1 MNPKNPLLRWLT
13 PTDMTRVGALQLLAR
28 QVVEGVRGGIH
39 RSRHTGASVDFKEHR
54 PYVTGDEIRTIDWK
68 LFGKTDRLY
77 IRQYEDETNL
87 RCTLLLDQS
96 GSMKYAGRRANGLS
110 KHEYS
115 VRLAACMAYLLVA
128 QQDAVGVATFDST
141 IRLFLPPKNQPGH
154 LHYVME
160 LLAQSAPGGEADWG
174 QTTDAFLH
182 RSKRRGL
189 VVVISDTFSDAESVV
204 KSLALLRSNQQE
216 VVLFQVVDEDEL
228 DFPFQQRTMFRSLE
242 LATDE
247 QLVEPATIRARYL
260 ENLNLHQQ
268 TIQTGCERNGI
279 DLISLTTAQSYSEA
293 IQRYLARR
301 RGNS

>member
-1 MNPKNPLLRWLT
+1 MNSKNPLLRWLT
-13 PTDMTRVGALQLLAR
+13 PTDMTRVGSLQLLAR

-77 IRQYEDETNL
+77 IRQYEAETNL
-87 RCTLLLDQS
+87 RCTLLIDQS

-115 VRLAACMAYLLVA
+115 VRLAACLAYLLVA
-128 QQDAVGVATFDST
+128 QQDAVGVATFDSS
-141 IRLFLPPKNQPGH
+141 IKLFLPPKNQAGH
-154 LHYVME
+154 LHYIME
-160 LLAQSAPGGEADWG
+160 LLSKSAPGGEADWG
-174 QTTDAFLH
+174 QTAEAFLH

-189 VVVISDTFSDAESVV
+189 VVVISDTFSDTDSVV
-204 KSLALLRSNQQE
+204 NSLALLRSNQQE
-216 VVLFQVVDEDEL
+216 VVLFQVVDEDEI

-242 LATDE
+242 IVNEE

-260 ENLNLHQQ
+260 ESLALHQQ
-268 TIQTGCERNGI
+268 AIQTGCERNGV
-279 DLISLTTAQSYSEA
+279 DLISLTTTQSYSEA

>member
-1 MNPKNPLLRWLT
+1 MNSKNPLLRWLT
-13 PTDMTRVGALQLLAR
+13 PTDMTRVGSLQLLAR

-96 GSMKYAGRRANGLS
+96 GSMKYAGRRANGLT

-160 LLAQSAPGGEADWG
+160 LLAQSAPGGEADWR

-204 KSLALLRSNQQE
+204 KALALLRSNQQE

-242 LATDE
+242 FASDE

-268 TIQTGCERNGI
+268 TIQTGCERNGV
-279 DLISLTTAQSYSEA
+279 DLISLTTSQSYSEA

>member
-13 PTDMTRVGALQLLAR
+13 PSDMTRVGSLQLLAR

-96 GSMKYAGRRANGLS
+96 GSMKYSGRRANGLT

-160 LLAQSAPGGEADWG
+160 LLAQSAPSGEADWG

-204 KSLALLRSNQQE
+204 KALALLRSNQQE
-216 VVLFQVVDEDEL
+216 VVLFQVLDEDEL

-242 LATDE
+242 LASDE

-260 ENLNLHQQ
+260 ENLTLHQQ
-268 TIQTGCERNGI
+268 TIQTGCERNGV
-279 DLISLTTAQSYSEA
+279 DLISLTTEQSYSEA

>member
-1 MNPKNPLLRWLT
+1 MNSKNPLLRWLT
-13 PTDMTRVGALQLLAR
+13 PTDMTRVGSLQLLAR

-96 GSMKYAGRRANGLS
+96 GSMKYAGRRANGLT

-160 LLAQSAPGGEADWG
+160 LLAQSAPSGEADWR

-242 LATDE
+242 LASDE

-260 ENLNLHQQ
+260 ENLALHQQ
-268 TIQTGCERNGI
+268 TIQTGCERNGV
-279 DLISLTTAQSYSEA
+279 DLISLTTSQSYSEA

-301 RGNS
+301 RGNT

>member
-1 MNPKNPLLRWLT
+1 MTVKNPLLRWLT
-13 PTDMTRVGALQLLAR
+13 PTDMTRVGSLQLLAR

-54 PYVTGDEIRTIDWK
+54 PYVTGDEIRSIDWK

-87 RCTLLLDQS
+87 RCTIWIDQS
-96 GSMKYAGRRANGLS
+96 GSMNYAGRRAAGLT
-110 KHEYS
+110 KHEYA
-115 VRLAACMAYLLVA
+115 VRLAACMAYLLVS
-128 QQDAVGVATFDST
+128 QQDAVGVATFEAK

-154 LHYVME
+154 LHQIME
-160 LLAQSAPGGEADWG
+160 LLTQSTPGGEADWG
-174 QTTDAFLH
+174 RATEEFLR

-189 VVVISDTFSDAESVV
+189 VIILSDTISDAESVV

-260 ENLNLHQQ
+260 ENLHAHQE
-268 TIQTGCERNGI
+268 TIRTGCERNGV

-301 RGNS
+301 RGAR